1 MENGKYKG
9 ELDYFGKIN
18 GLGTM
23 EFTNGNIYVGN
34 WLDEQ
39 RFGHGIY
46 IFLNTNFPFLND
58 FERIISFLKRYSYFF
73 QVFNMLVKNRDFF

>member
-18 GLGTM
+18 GFGTM

-46 IFLNTNFPFLND
+46 TFFLNKNSPF
-58 FERIISFLKRYSYFF
+58 
-73 QVFNMLVKNRDFF
+73 